1 MNTINNYNKYYT
13 LYNNINIPSIGFG
26 TWKIPEGIQCY
37 NAVRSAIDIGY
48 THIDTAH
55 IYENEESVGLAI
67 KDSNITRENIFI
79 TTKLWNTE
87 HSFNNAIKAFDNSL
101 NKLGLDY
108 LDLYLIHWPNP
119 KELRDKFESTIL
131 DTWSAL
137 EKLYK
142 TQKVRAIGVSNF
154 LPHHLEVLKMNTEIL
169 PMINQIRLFP
179 GSQNFKTIDYCQKEN
194 ILLEAYSPLG
204 GGEIFVSPELL
215 ELSHKYNKT
224 ISQICLRWS
233 LQMRFVPLPKTVN
246 PERMKENIDI
256 FDFKLSKEDMKKL
269 KGIKNYCGPNPN
281 PDKIHF

>member
-1 MNTINNYNKYYT
+1 MSIINNNNKYYT
-13 LYNNINIPSIGFG
+13 LYNNINIPSLGFG
-26 TWKIPEGIQCY
+26 TWKIPNGIHSY
-37 NAVRSAIDIGY
+37 NAVRNAIDIGY
-48 THIDTAH
+48 IHIDTAH

-67 KDSNITRENIFI
+67 KDSKIPRENIFV

-87 HSFNNAIKAFDNSL
+87 HNFSRAIDAFYISL
-101 NKLGLDY
+101 QKLKLDY
-108 LDLYLIHWPNP
+108 IDLYLVHWPNP
-119 KELRDKFESTIL
+119 KELRDKFENTIIST
-131 DTWSAL
+131 WNAL

-142 TQKVRAIGVSNF
+142 NQKVRAIGVSNF
-154 LPHHLEVLKMNTEIL
+154 LPHHLEILKKNTEIL

-204 GGEIFVSPELL
+204 GGKIFESPEII

-224 ISQICLRWS
+224 ISQICIRWS
-233 LQMRFVPLPKTVN
+233 LQMGFVPLPKTVN
-246 PERMKENIDI
+246 VARMKENIDI
-256 FDFKLSKEDMKKL
+256 FDFQLSKEDIKKL